1 MAESGLS
8 AFADAFILDD
18 NGDLVNVNI
27 QNKDLS
33 IKAGLTGSLI
43 DTKMAVSMFL
53 PIYLNTRHDE
63 VQDINSHLW
72 IVHKYKAFYLKC

>member
-1 MAESGLS
+1 MLVHSLGPSHAAQSGLS

-33 IKAGLTGSLI
+33 IKQGLLG
-43 DTKMAVSMFL
+43 D
-53 PIYLNTRHDE
+53 
-63 VQDINSHLW
+63 W
-72 IVHKYKAFYLKC
+72 